1 MGIKHGINLRQDLVS
16 CPASSLG
23 TATQHGEYV
32 PKSQFRHQG
41 QVLIALLGAPQRDQ
55 VKQLSHSLRR
65 PRWVLYELSSCGSRV
80 RELPRVQSL
89 SQWVP
94 SLQVLIIIYCEKNF
108 FDEARELQSMDTP
121 VSI

>member
-1 MGIKHGINLRQDLVS
+1 M
-16 CPASSLG
+16 SSLAVG
-23 TATQHGEYV
+23 LESV
-32 PKSQFRHQG
+32 SSQ
-41 QVLIALLGAPQRDQ
+41 
-55 VKQLSHSLRR
+55 
-65 PRWVLYELSSCGSRV
+65 ESR
-80 RELPRVQSL
+80 QL